1 MDRFPTAE
9 ERWPRGGEVIKMN
22 KVFLIGNAESRIGF
36 DISGLR
42 KHGKVYG
49 CNAIYRTNPDDI
61 DVLTA
66 VDNGI
71 IHEIYHSGF
80 ANKKPCWFRNWT
92 KVPGMMY
99 ESVIEGMVG
108 KAELEE
114 LKDYDVITTNERGT
128 SQEFVTHGAN
138 LQGQVNI
145 LRQQRKEYPSATKDI
160 LKKKINHNTLY
171 VSWIKEPDY
180 SKDIRECWD
189 EYKDHGWA
197 CGASAGFIACKIE
210 KPKEVYLIG
219 HDLVSDTDKINN
231 IYSGTKHYM
240 AKDNSPTPHVNWV
253 DQWNSLM
260 TWNQNIKF
268 YKVNKAR
275 DNMPTNQKLKE
286 WEQWEKKGVLKYITQ
301 AELLDKLSQ
310 K

>member
-1 MDRFPTAE
+1 M
-9 ERWPRGGEVIKMN
+9 
-22 KVFLIGNAESRIGF
+22 
-36 DISGLR
+36 
-42 KHGKVYG
+42 
-49 CNAIYRTNPDDI
+49 
-61 DVLTA
+61 
-66 VDNGI
+66 
-71 IHEIYHSGF
+71 
-80 ANKKPCWFRNWT
+80 
-92 KVPGMMY
+92 
-99 ESVIEGMVG
+99 
-108 KAELEE
+108 
-114 LKDYDVITTNERGT
+114 
-128 SQEFVTHGAN
+128 
-138 LQGQVNI
+138 
-145 LRQQRKEYPSATKDI
+145 
-160 LKKKINHNTLY
+160 KKKINHNTLY

-180 SKDIRECWD
+180 SKDIRECWE

-286 WEQWEKKGVLKYITQ
+286 WEQWEKKGILTYITQ